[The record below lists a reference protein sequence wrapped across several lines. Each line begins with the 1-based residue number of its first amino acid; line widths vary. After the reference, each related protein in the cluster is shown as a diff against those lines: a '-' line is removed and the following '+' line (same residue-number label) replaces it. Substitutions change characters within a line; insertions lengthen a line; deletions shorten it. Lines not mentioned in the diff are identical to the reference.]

1 MSDLPYTE
9 EQLRNLI
16 EAFEETLA
24 ILTCP
29 TAIEYK
35 KRDIEMLR
43 AMMAEKDA
51 GE

>member
-1 MSDLPYTE
+1 MSELPYTE

-35 KRDIEMLR
+35 KRDIADLR
-43 AMMAEKDA
+43 VLLAEKDT